1 MSSAVAAVY
10 YSSVFLLGE
19 WCHVDFTHAGALLC
33 MASQARRAGALLC
46 MASLPSAACRKLSV
60 GCPEV

>member
-33 MASQARRAGALLC
+33 MAS
-46 MASLPSAACRKLSV
+46 LPSAACRKLSV